1 MKVITRPSATMPR
14 GDPCP
19 SELKEQTWGSCSNAD
34 SASAGGAELLYLELE
49 LMFITHFDQTARAD
63 TET

>member
-1 MKVITRPSATMPR
+1 MKVFSRPSATMPR

-34 SASAGGAELLYLELE
+34 SASACGAELLYLELE
-49 LMFITHFDQTARAD
+49 LLLITLFDQTARAD